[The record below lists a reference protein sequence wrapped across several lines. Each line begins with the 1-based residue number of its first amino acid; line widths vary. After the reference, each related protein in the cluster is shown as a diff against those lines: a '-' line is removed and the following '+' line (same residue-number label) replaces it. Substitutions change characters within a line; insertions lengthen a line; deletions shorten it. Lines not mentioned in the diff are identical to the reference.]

1 MSTPPSLNLKPDRPS
16 IFARQLPE
24 LAGIFLSDLAKRSGP
39 VTVRNYRFTLNR
51 VLQWWTEAGP
61 AYDWILSEESL
72 ADFGAHV
79 RALPYAQSYKAQIC
93 SKLRQVL
100 RWAHRHGYAH
110 VDLSE
115 FVPSIKGTPRVRPPV
130 SVDVVA
136 ALLDACAGRYELR
149 NRAIIATLAGTGIRC
164 MECAALCISD
174 VRIADDNCGTLS
186 LLTAKLSK
194 PRLVAFDSYTG
205 RYIAMYLTR
214 GSPLDGGEPLF
225 PSHRGGHFRP
235 NSLYRVLRDIAIA
248 AGVADQI
255 RGPHDLRRL
264 FATQWARQ
272 RPGPGYGALLQRQM
286 GHASYA
292 MTATYLLSDVG
303 DIMDAMR
310 GGRVSPVAV
319 VSRPQ

>member
-1 MSTPPSLNLKPDRPS
+1 MPTPPSFNLRPDRPS
-16 IFARQLPE
+16 ISARQLPE
-24 LAGIFLSDLAKRSGP
+24 LAGIFLSDLAKRSAP

-51 VLQWWTEAGP
+51 VLEWWTEAGP
-61 AYDWILSEESL
+61 ACGWILDENTL

-79 RALPYAQSYKAQIC
+79 RALTYAQSYKAQIC
-93 SKLRQVL
+93 SKLRQLL

-130 SVDVVA
+130 SVDVVGELLA
-136 ALLDACAGRYELR
+136 ACTGRYELR

-164 MECAALCISD
+164 MECAALRICD
-174 VRIADDNCGTLS
+174 VRLADDNCGTLS
-186 LLTAKLSK
+186 VQTAKLAK
-194 PRLVAFDSYTG
+194 PRLVAFDTYTG
-205 RYIAMYLTR
+205 HYVAAYLTR
-214 GSPLDGGEPLF
+214 DSPLDGGEPLF

-235 NSLYRVLRDIAIA
+235 NSLYRVLRDIAVA
-248 AGVADQI
+248 AGVADKI

-292 MTATYLLSDVG
+292 MTSSYLLSDVG
-303 DIMDAMR
+303 DIAEVMR
-310 GGRVSPVAV
+310 SGRVSPVAA
-319 VSRPQ
+319 VSRSH